1 MCFCER
7 HCPSRSCSLLRSPLP
22 HPSSAFRVG
31 EACRRRRRKHFNG
44 FGVAGNGEFNWG
56 RVRPRGGRSVRYCQ
70 NHLPPP
76 FLLQSPQFAEQTD
89 HTVGNANE
97 LGFSLSQR
105 VTARGEQHL
114 SAFCVFRS
122 FAKIDLAT
130 AVQCQLGAGKG
141 GTTDLARVLLG
152 LTANSPRH
160 LNYSNV
166 SFLFI
171 ADCQA
176 TTSWKET
183 DNRRSSAAF
192 EIGIVDWRTGA
203 SSNRSV
209 AWGI

>member
-1 MCFCER
+1 MLF
-7 HCPSRSCSLLRSPLP
+7 PSFPFAS
-22 HPSSAFRVG
+22 PSSAFRVG
-31 EACRRRRRKHFNG
+31 EACRRAAAEEESILMVSGSLATANSIG
-44 FGVAGNGEFNWG
+44 GEFDLG
-56 RVRPRGGRSVRYCQ
+56 AGDPSDSAKTTF
-70 NHLPPP
+70 PS

-105 VTARGEQHL
+105 VTARSEQHL

-166 SFLFI
+166 SPLFI

-176 TTSWKET
+176 TTSGKET

-192 EIGIVDWRTGA
+192 EIGIVDWRTAADDTQQVSGM
-203 SSNRSV
+203 
-209 AWGI
+209 GDLK